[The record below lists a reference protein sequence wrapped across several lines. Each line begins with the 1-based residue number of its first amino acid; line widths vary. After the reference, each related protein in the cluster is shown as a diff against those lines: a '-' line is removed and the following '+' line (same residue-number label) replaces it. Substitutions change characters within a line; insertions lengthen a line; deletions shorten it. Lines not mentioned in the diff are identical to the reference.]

1 MSNALKR
8 YTLLEANQRQRV
20 YDLHVA
26 SKSSGKFVKHGIYVK
41 HIKYLLKFI
50 QDEFNVTITD
60 RKYIQRLIK
69 DHENGVYQSDY
80 GAIKSAVTTVLS
92 NSTVLDITGSNRL
105 LINICKSESAVL
117 AKACEKRP
125 RAEEHIIFYLKK
137 MANQQIPAGRHL
149 DSPGYEI
156 HQNSDWMGFRI
167 GDRNPRRHLLQ
178 QQERRLPLIHQPQQL
193 PRSSP
198 LQSRQ
203 LLPELNYHHAMKV
216 EGFVLLCYVGNNA
229 RKAYDKQMRNMFNAQ
244 CTVFDN
250 TIEVPGSELF
260 LLYET
265 PQKEQRGCI
274 YLDTENQFKGVTIY
288 WMHTKDTQKSKLG
301 GRIIISKLF
310 SVFPKAIFSLCSKRE
325 VISNI
330 TAQTIKIYNSELWI

>member
-1 MSNALKR
+1 MRLKDD
-8 YTLLEANQRQRV
+8 QRKRI
-20 YDLHVA
+20 YDIYVA
-26 SKSSGKFVKHGIYVK
+26 SKSSGKFVRHGKYVI
-41 HIKYLLKFI
+41 HVKYLLKFI

-60 RKYIQRLIK
+60 RKYIYRLIQRYERGFI
-69 DHENGVYQSDY
+69 HQSDY
-80 GAIKSAVTTVLS
+80 GGAIKTAVTAVL
-92 NSTVLDITGSNRL
+92 NSCVLDITGSSRD
-105 LINICKSESAVL
+105 LIDFCKSESTIL
-117 AKACEKRP
+117 TKACEKRP
-125 RAEEHIIFYLKK
+125 RAEEKIILHLKK
-137 MANQQIPAGRHL
+137 MIKIQKFNQQIPAGRHL

-167 GDRNPRRHLLQ
+167 GDRNPRRHPLQ
-178 QQERRLPLIHQPQQL
+178 QQERSLPLIHQPQQL

-330 TAQTIKIYNSELWI
+330 TAQTIKIYNFELRI